1 MSGANEKMR
10 VLIVDD
16 ERVIA
21 DSLALIFSNEGYE
34 GRAVYSAEQALE
46 LISEWIPQLAIIDV
60 KLPGKNGI
68 DLAILLKE
76 ECRDCRVMLFA
87 GQAAT
92 SDLLA
97 SARQSG
103 HFFDILEKPVHPSEL
118 LTLASRLLDP
128 SERS

>member
-1 MSGANEKMR
+1 MSGANEKTR

-68 DLAILLKE
+68 DLAIHVKE
-76 ECRDCRVMLFA
+76 EYRDCRVILFA

-97 SARQSG
+97 SVRQSG
-103 HFFDILEKPVHPSEL
+103 HFLDILEKPVHPSKL
-118 LTLASRLLDP
+118 LFLASRLLDP

>member
-1 MSGANEKMR
+1 MSGANEKNR

-21 DSLALIFSNEGYE
+21 DSLALIFSNEGYA

-60 KLPGKNGI
+60 QLPGMNGV
-68 DLAILLKE
+68 DLAIHLKE
-76 ECRDCRVMLFA
+76 EYRDCIVTLFA

-97 SARQSG
+97 SARQRG
-103 HFFDILEKPVHPSEL
+103 HFLDILEKPVHPSEL
-118 LTLASRLLDP
+118 LILASRLLDR